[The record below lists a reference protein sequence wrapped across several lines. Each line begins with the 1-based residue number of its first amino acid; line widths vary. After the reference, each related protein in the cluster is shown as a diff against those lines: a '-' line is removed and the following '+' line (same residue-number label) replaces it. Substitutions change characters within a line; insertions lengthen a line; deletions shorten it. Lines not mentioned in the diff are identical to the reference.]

1 MNAHAGAGAAALLA
15 TPLSCP
21 AQTAST
27 SPLTDCCCWW
37 LLLSAGTVDA
47 NRVQNVCT
55 SAYKFLLVLLATSQP
70 GSLHTLFL
78 FLCSA
83 RCCQYLHLRSISRF
97 FFLVRSSSI
106 AIVAVPTTTSLL
118 LLLPLLLAYTV
129 YINIFS
135 TQHISLHKFTFKLN
149 FKCSLK

>member
-1 MNAHAGAGAAALLA
+1 MHTLAPVPLSSSPLLSAALLA

-97 FFLVRSSSI
+97 FFFGTFVVYCHCRYSYYYFFAVVVALVAR
-106 AIVAVPTTTSLL
+106 L
-118 LLLPLLLAYTV
+118 
-129 YINIFS
+129 
-135 TQHISLHKFTFKLN
+135 HCLHKHFFDTTHFVAQIYI
-149 FKCSLK
+149 